1 MEAEPEKTWGAGPMM
16 QTPSYGLEDRYVLNG
31 NGYYSPSAEWGSG
44 DAVLAVEE
52 VTARHQL
59 EDVIDPGPGEEA
71 EAGQVG
77 QLETVRIDITTTG
90 TNVR

>member
-1 MEAEPEKTWGAGPMM
+1 MEAEPEKTWGAGPLL
-16 QTPSYGLEDRYVLNG
+16 QTRSNGLEDRYVLNG
-31 NGYYSPSAEWGSG
+31 YYSPSAELVFG
-44 DAVLAVEE
+44 DSEPAV
-52 VTARHQL
+52 
-59 EDVIDPGPGEEA
+59 

>member
-1 MEAEPEKTWGAGPMM
+1 MTAEPDEEWDASQMLRTTSNSPTFG
-16 QTPSYGLEDRYVLNG
+16 DRYVL
-31 NGYYSPSAEWGSG
+31 NGYYSPSAELVFG
-44 DAVLAVEE
+44 DSEPAV
-52 VTARHQL
+52 
-59 EDVIDPGPGEEA
+59 